1 MTKLD
6 KLLSAIRN
14 NPRADWSID
23 DLKSLARRFDIDWRQ
38 PGTSHVTFSFEG
50 LEPVTIPAHK
60 PIKPIYVARF
70 LGMVDKI
77 AATKAKLGDDAGTEK
92 NGD

>member
-6 KLLSAIRN
+6 KLLSAMRN

-23 DLKSLARRFDIDWRQ
+23 DLKSLAKRFQVDWRQ

-50 LEPVTIPAHK
+50 VEPVTVPAHK
-60 PIKPIYVARF
+60 PVRAIYVIRF
-70 LGMVDKI
+70 LGLLDKI
-77 AATKAKLGDDAGTEK
+77 TATTSKDDDKTGTQKDGD
-92 NGD
+92 